1 MIGKRKVPTYRRR
14 IFLYFM
20 AIAIVP
26 LLVLGFYSYHSA
38 VSAVR
43 DSIRQS
49 NETALLQVE
58 NRTENVLD
66 AVRQDFLMI
75 AGRSSTKEII
85 DQEYDDIPYPQ
96 IRSFIDEISGGESYI
111 NYADGYSFI
120 NYKKK
125 WVLSNKGFNSMDVVA
140 NYEWLEELAD
150 AYQRIFWV
158 NHIGNDEGEN
168 AIDSQY
174 VDDQY
179 LMYVVKMPTN
189 TAHTDAVLVVNMK
202 QSAMEDLFHDSL
214 GNGSLLVM
222 DQNGEMV
229 YSENEAVY
237 SYYKNHPEFLENMNE
252 TTIHTSEGVYDIVKR
267 KASVSGWVYVAGYN
281 SAAADSQ
288 FLEILFTMIGII
300 MIVLMVT
307 GIISGFGSFFVYKP
321 VKNLV
326 NQVKSVI
333 PEEEKEDEDEF
344 NLIQEG
350 IHSLLG
356 HNEEL
361 KDVIDRQKNQVKEL
375 FAIRLV
381 RGRIKEEEITRIK
394 ERLQMKFDSCLCV
407 TSVIF
412 CPLYETD
419 RDQTGIDALNLE
431 LLNHLPEE
439 IKKMLLFPP
448 FIYTR
453 AIVMIVDGK
462 NRDETEQKLVALRN
476 SLSSFIAE
484 ICGGYI
490 DMGVSRIFEQ
500 ETGFRRAYNE
510 SLEAL
515 KINEYSNRDENIE
528 GISMEDSSVTYYGDL
543 IGHSPGGS
551 DYNLV
556 LDAAIK
562 EAIDSGDQKRAFAIT
577 NEFMKEVNKSG
588 VVLYEQHYYFHR
600 FLLAILS
607 VPADAGIPIYD
618 LFPEGDEDLFLQFNQ
633 LYDSRSIKM
642 FYETKII
649 VPVINRMNQFRKS
662 SSEMVMDKITELVE
676 KNGGDLTLS
685 ECAEKVGC
693 HPSYIWRVMKNTKD
707 MTFTDYV
714 AGQKLEMAKRMLV
727 ETDLSVAEIAE
738 RLSYSNAQNFI
749 RLFKK
754 HMDITPGQYRKQYK

>member
-1 MIGKRKVPTYRRR
+1 
-14 IFLYFM
+14 
-20 AIAIVP
+20 
-26 LLVLGFYSYHSA
+26 
-38 VSAVR
+38 
-43 DSIRQS
+43 
-49 NETALLQVE
+49 
-58 NRTENVLD
+58 
-66 AVRQDFLMI
+66 
-75 AGRSSTKEII
+75 
-85 DQEYDDIPYPQ
+85 
-96 IRSFIDEISGGESYI
+96 
-111 NYADGYSFI
+111 
-120 NYKKK
+120 
-125 WVLSNKGFNSMDVVA
+125 
-140 NYEWLEELAD
+140 
-150 AYQRIFWV
+150 
-158 NHIGNDEGEN
+158 
-168 AIDSQY
+168 
-174 VDDQY
+174 
-179 LMYVVKMPTN
+179 
-189 TAHTDAVLVVNMK
+189 
-202 QSAMEDLFHDSL
+202 
-214 GNGSLLVM
+214 
-222 DQNGEMV
+222 
-229 YSENEAVY
+229 
-237 SYYKNHPEFLENMNE
+237 
-252 TTIHTSEGVYDIVKR
+252 
-267 KASVSGWVYVAGYN
+267 
-281 SAAADSQ
+281 
-288 FLEILFTMIGII
+288 
-300 MIVLMVT
+300 
-307 GIISGFGSFFVYKP
+307 
-321 VKNLV
+321 
-326 NQVKSVI
+326 
-333 PEEEKEDEDEF
+333 
-344 NLIQEG
+344 
-350 IHSLLG
+350 
-356 HNEEL
+356 
-361 KDVIDRQKNQVKEL
+361 
-375 FAIRLV
+375 
-381 RGRIKEEEITRIK
+381 
-394 ERLQMKFDSCLCV
+394 
-407 TSVIF
+407 
-412 CPLYETD
+412 
-419 RDQTGIDALNLE
+419 
-431 LLNHLPEE
+431 
-439 IKKMLLFPP
+439 
-448 FIYTR
+448 
-453 AIVMIVDGK
+453 MIVDGK

-642 FYETKII
+642 FYETKVI

-738 RLSYSNAQNFI
+738 RLSYSKFMKKSIQTMIYIPHFISMVIVASITFTLLNTDSGVINQIIYSLTGNKLEFLSDPKYFRWIIVIQNIWKETGWGMIIFLAALAGVDTQLYEAAQVDGAGKLRQVWHVTLPAIKSTIIIMLIMKVGTLLNTGFEQI
-749 RLFKK
+749 FLMKNSLNSSVAEVFDTYVYTLGITQGAFSYSTAVGMFKSVVATVMVLTTNWICK
-754 HMDITPGQYRKQYK
+754 KCGETGLY

>member
-202 QSAMEDLFHDSL
+202 QS
-214 GNGSLLVM
+214 
-222 DQNGEMV
+222 
-229 YSENEAVY
+229 
-237 SYYKNHPEFLENMNE
+237 
-252 TTIHTSEGVYDIVKR
+252 
-267 KASVSGWVYVAGYN
+267 
-281 SAAADSQ
+281 
-288 FLEILFTMIGII
+288 
-300 MIVLMVT
+300 
-307 GIISGFGSFFVYKP
+307 
-321 VKNLV
+321 
-326 NQVKSVI
+326 
-333 PEEEKEDEDEF
+333 
-344 NLIQEG
+344 
-350 IHSLLG
+350 
-356 HNEEL
+356 
-361 KDVIDRQKNQVKEL
+361 
-375 FAIRLV
+375 AIRLV

-642 FYETKII
+642 FYETKVI

>member
-125 WVLSNKGFNSMDVVA
+125 WVLSN
-140 NYEWLEELAD
+140 
-150 AYQRIFWV
+150 
-158 NHIGNDEGEN
+158 
-168 AIDSQY
+168 
-174 VDDQY
+174 
-179 LMYVVKMPTN
+179 
-189 TAHTDAVLVVNMK
+189 
-202 QSAMEDLFHDSL
+202 
-214 GNGSLLVM
+214 
-222 DQNGEMV
+222 
-229 YSENEAVY
+229 
-237 SYYKNHPEFLENMNE
+237 
-252 TTIHTSEGVYDIVKR
+252 

-642 FYETKII
+642 FYETKVI